1 MNDAIGQWRRG
12 DSGFME
18 RVHAPLFNRLPVG
31 RSPDLVV
38 EPRSEDDIEQA
49 LLSARRAGHRV
60 CVRSGASNWLGA
72 SVRADGVLIDMG
84 LFDRAAID
92 AEARVARVGPGLRS
106 GTFGRLLAARGLAF
120 PIGHCGAPAMGG
132 YLLSG
137 GLGLNWARWQ
147 PACFS
152 IRSIRAITASGE
164 RVVANEQV
172 NSDLLWMARGS
183 GPGFPGVITE
193 FELELQARPAD
204 TRVSSWHFPMQAL
217 DEVTRWVCEASEGMP
232 SHVELAVTTTGPDP
246 ATLSPESG
254 KPEPMVSVAAIAFVD
269 SEAQA
274 RTALAPL
281 SRGPRTRPLK
291 QDVLAAIP
299 FEELDRGAEAAHPAG
314 HRVLADTFWSG
325 RNVHTLLPPLSAL
338 LERAPSS
345 KNSVVAL
352 MPGHGAS
359 KSGVPADAGAY
370 SMDERT
376 LVLAFATWD
385 DAAADAVNHAWMAE
399 LTSAL
404 EAVSTGHFLGEAD
417 LTRHAERASRSF
429 SKANWH
435 RMDELRRKWDP
446 DRLFHTYLSP
456 PG

>member
-1 MNDAIGQWRRG
+1 MNDAMSRWVRG

-31 RSPDLVV
+31 HSPDLIVQ
-38 EPRSEDDIEQA
+38 PRSKDDIEQV
-49 LLSARRAGHRV
+49 LLAARRAGHKV
-60 CVRSGASNWLGA
+60 CVRSGASNWLGS

-84 LFDRAAID
+84 LFDQADID

-152 IRSIRAITASGE
+152 IRSIRAITASGDL
-164 RVVANEQV
+164 VVANEHV
-172 NSDLLWMARGS
+172 NSDLIWLARGS

-204 TRVSSWHFPMQAL
+204 TRVSSWHFPMQSL
-217 DEVTRWVCEASEGMP
+217 NEVTCWVCEASEGMP
-232 SHVELAVTTTGPDP
+232 SHVELAVTTSGPD
-246 ATLSPESG
+246 L
-254 KPEPMVSVAAIAFVD
+254 VSVAAIAFVD

-281 SRGPRTRPLK
+281 SRGPRTRPSR
-291 QDVLAAIP
+291 QDLLTAIP
-299 FEELDRGAEAAHPAG
+299 FEELDRGADAAHPAG
-314 HRVLADTFWSG
+314 HRVLADTFWSE
-325 RNVHTLLPPLSAL
+325 RNVHSVLPPLSGL

-376 LVLAFATWD
+376 LVLAFATWND
-385 DAAADAVNHAWMAE
+385 PAADAVNHAWMAD
-399 LTSAL
+399 LTGAL
-404 EAVSTGHFLGEAD
+404 ETVSTGHFLGEAD
-417 LTRHAERASRSF
+417 LTRHADRASRSF

-435 RMDELRRKWDP
+435 RVDEIRRKWDP
-446 DRLFHTYLSP
+446 DRLFHTYLLP
-456 PG
+456 PA